1 MEVPSAAQEL
11 LSRAFPQGLGDGE
24 FFKLLAKKPS
34 LSFAHLLTRAEK
46 YANME
51 EAQWIKRGESN
62 EKKRD
67 GRDERALSKRSFHLS
82 KRSKQM
88 PTGCQYNQY
97 TSINISPT
105 QALIA
110 AEGKNLW
117 RWPRNAKDESLC
129 PKSDYYCIFHKDYGH
144 DTNEFCYLQNEIER
158 LI

>member
-1 MEVPSAAQEL
+1 MPSAAQEL

-24 FFKLLAKKPS
+24 FFKLLAKKPA

-46 YANME
+46 YME
-51 EAQWIKRGESN
+51 EAQRIKRGESN

-67 GRDERALSKRSFHLS
+67 RRDERALSKRS
-82 KRSKQM
+82 RPETREMTM
-88 PTGCQYNQY
+88 PMRCQYNLY
-97 TSINISPT
+97 TTINISPT

-117 RWPRNAKDESLC
+117 RWPRSTKDGSPC
-129 PKSDYYCIFHKDYGH
+129 PKSDYYCRFHKDYGH
-144 DTNEFCYLQNEIER
+144 DTNEGCYLQNEIER